1 MQMSLSVCPSLF
13 VWRSSRKNITIYVLH
28 VLTIS
33 SPKNGFPV
41 FTGGSL
47 LRKKEKVCHRRNSYI
62 TYVILRL
69 LLKEM
74 VKESRKN

>member
-13 VWRSSRKNITIYVLH
+13 VWRSSRKNITIY

-62 TYVILRL
+62 AYVILKL